1 MNSMCSFCR
10 NFTEHFPDVVLS
22 LVSHFEEWFTRCE
35 PWTMSSFLWELLG
48 TICVS
53 THLCLFELAVKD
65 RAFVRWAVCLFAFP
79 LWEYIYEFLKFEVF
93 FQKNIFYF
101 ILWAHSLQLLKNF
114 LDGLFVVV
122 IEAMMET
129 QTN

>member
-1 MNSMCSFCR
+1 
-10 NFTEHFPDVVLS
+10 
-22 LVSHFEEWFTRCE
+22 
-35 PWTMSSFLWELLG
+35 
-48 TICVS
+48 
-53 THLCLFELAVKD
+53 
-65 RAFVRWAVCLFAFP
+65 LFAFP